1 MNDSAPVCVLERG
14 GQCGAYGTN
23 FLVGERRRALDVVLQ
38 VATLDQLH
46 DDERRARF
54 GVLADVINGDD
65 VRVTQARGRARLTS
79 EAFEKFWLVG
89 ELRVEHLDSN
99 MSVEQRVVRLPN
111 SPLPAPAVLAVE
123 RVATPKHAPA
133 HSARPPP
140 TVARASRRV
149 GRGTSGAA
157 AAGTGRMTPRRSG

>member
-1 MNDSAPVCVLERG
+1 MNDSAPMCVLERG
-14 GQCGAYGTN
+14 GQCGAYRTN
-23 FLVGERRRALDVVLQ
+23 FVIGERRRALDVVLQ

-79 EAFEKFWLVG
+79 EAFEKFWLIG

-111 SPLPAPAVLAVE
+111 SPHAASGDLADE
-123 RVATPKHAPA
+123 PVATTEHAPA
-133 HSARPPP
+133 HSRP
-140 TVARASRRV
+140 TSSTGASSRSPCRR
-149 GRGTSGAA
+149 RIS
-157 AAGTGRMTPRRSG
+157 RSACA